1 MICLILEARAEIQ
14 EYFRSVLKS
23 LSDLT
28 DLFQQL
34 FSPQLEI
41 NDVMYQPT
49 AKKIL
54 KKWSEPGTVMG
65 ILAAGKEKIKACW
78 LYVN

>member
-1 MICLILEARAEIQ
+1 MQIKT
-14 EYFRSVLKS
+14 LKS
-23 LSDLT
+23 PFSKLT
-28 DLFQQL
+28 DLYQQL
-34 FSPQLEI
+34 FSSQLEI
-41 NDVMYQPT
+41 NQVIHQPT
-49 AKKIL
+49 AKNL